1 MQVNCR
7 HCSQELV
14 NIFLDLGTAP
24 PSNAYLSKEDLNN
37 EEPYFPLKV
46 MVCDQCWLVQTLDYT
61 SAEELFSKDYAY
73 FSSTSSSFLLHAK
86 EYSKNMINSLSL
98 SEDSFVIEIASNDG
112 YLLKNF
118 VEKNIPCLGIEP
130 THSTADAAEKLDIP
144 VLREFFGEDIGIEL
158 SRSGKQADLIAG
170 NNVFAH
176 VPDIN
181 DFSKGLAAAL
191 KPTGTITLEFPH
203 LMKLLEFYQFD
214 TVYHEHFSYLSLHV
228 VTSIFK
234 LAGLRIY
241 HVEELHTH
249 GGSIRVFGCH
259 ENSDIAETDSV
270 RLMVEREFK
279 FGIKEINTY
288 NSFQEIA
295 DQIRDSF
302 LKFIDNARLSNKII
316 AGYGAAA
323 KGNTLMNY
331 AGVQANDIKFVCDA
345 ATAKQNHFLPGSR
358 IPILHPDQLVSHE
371 VDYIIIFPW
380 NIALEVKQQLRKKIK
395 YKTKFVTF
403 IPEVIIEDL

>member
-1 MQVNCR
+1 VNCR
-7 HCSQELV
+7 HCSKELV

-24 PSNAYLSKEDLNN
+24 PSNAYLSKEELNN

-214 TVYHEHFSYLSLHV
+214 TVYHEHFSYLSLHA

-259 ENSDIAETDSV
+259 ESAAIAEDDSV
-270 RLMVEREFK
+270 KVMLEHEYK
-279 FGIKEINTY
+279 FGIIDMNIYSAFQDTADKIKE
-288 NSFQEIA
+288 SFIK
-295 DQIRDSF
+295 F
-302 LKFIDNARLSNKII
+302 LDDVISSNQVV

-331 AGVQANDIKFVCDA
+331 AAIKDNAIEFVCDA
-345 ATAKQNHFLPGSR
+345 APAKQNKFLPGTH
-358 IPILHPDQLVSHE
+358 IPILHPDVLIARE

-380 NIALEVKQQLRKKIK
+380 NISSEVKRQLRKKIT

-403 IPEVIIEDL
+403 VPELIIEDL